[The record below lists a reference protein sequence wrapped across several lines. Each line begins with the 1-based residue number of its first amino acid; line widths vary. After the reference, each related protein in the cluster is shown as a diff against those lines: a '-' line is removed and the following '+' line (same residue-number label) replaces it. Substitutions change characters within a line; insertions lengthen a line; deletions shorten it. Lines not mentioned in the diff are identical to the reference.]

1 MSGSGGFYK
10 YRCKYFLTHNCPHWV
25 YVNGAPC
32 AYCCV
37 SLGATQSRLPGLTLL
52 IQAEG
57 READDE
63 NETETTSHHLARM
76 TTREICV
83 PRVSEGTLQYTLME
97 FVESGQGNY
106 WAVRYKMPPPQNHQ
120 HHQQQQNQPMVMST
134 SMVTSDTPRAVV
146 GVAGPG
152 GQGWNH
158 HQMLGP
164 GQMTAVGY

>member
-32 AYCCV
+32 AYCC
-37 SLGATQSRLPGLTLL
+37 
-52 IQAEG
+52 AEG
-57 READDE
+57 READE
-63 NETETTSHHLARM
+63 NETETRSHPAAHVPRM

-106 WAVRYKMPPPQNHQ
+106 WAVRYKMPPPQL
-120 HHQQQQNQPMVMST
+120 HHHLQQQQQQQQQHQPMIMST
-134 SMVTSDTPRAVV
+134 SMVTSDTPRSVM

-152 GQGWNH
+152 QHAYH
-158 HQMLGP
+158 HQM
-164 GQMTAVGY
+164 GQMMAVGY